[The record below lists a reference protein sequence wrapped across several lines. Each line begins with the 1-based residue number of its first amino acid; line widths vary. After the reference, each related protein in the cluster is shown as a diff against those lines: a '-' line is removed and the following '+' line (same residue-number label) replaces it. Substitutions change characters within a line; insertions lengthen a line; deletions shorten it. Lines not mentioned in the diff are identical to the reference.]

1 MTPRDPIDTTVF
13 VEPTIFCLH
22 KRSLQR
28 FRNCVK
34 RALIAVVPTVR
45 KGKGEWRT
53 SSINDLSLARRR
65 TRWGERVWKRSKS
78 ERNGKHEEAQPHAHS
93 PQKRS
98 PQPHIYF
105 NSVGETLRVVG
116 AESPKTSG
124 SYISSAW
131 LGKVTN
137 SPTAIA

>member
-13 VEPTIFCLH
+13 VKPMVLCLH
-22 KRSLQR
+22 KGSLQR

-34 RALIAVVPTVR
+34 GTLIAVVPTVR
-45 KGKGEWRT
+45 KGIGERRAP
-53 SSINDLSLARRR
+53 SINDLALAQRG
-65 TRWGERVWKRSKS
+65 TRGIEGVWKRSKS
-78 ERNGKHEEAQPHAHS
+78 ERNQKREEAHPRAHS
-93 PQKRS
+93 PENRS

-105 NSVGETLRVVG
+105 KSVAETLSVVG

-131 LGKVTN
+131 VGNVIN